1 MPLFFK
7 KNRLVKRPRKEI
19 DIEEIFLDKLA
30 RRKEQESEIAN
41 IKLEVPLAKAS
52 FLFLMAFV
60 IFIFLVFT
68 AFTFWLQIFNYKN
81 YVLLAQ
87 KNNSIVAHFSA
98 ERGIIYDRNMK
109 QLVKNEATFD
119 LYLNINKLPE
129 NIKPAQALKEISAL
143 LDWQAGKEFF
153 SWQEFFATSSQEEN
167 PAVKSVLV
175 KQNLTQMD
183 LVLLETKKEQM
194 PFWEVKKHI
203 VRHYT
208 PDACLGHILGYLG
221 KISPEEFESLQKN
234 YDFADYIG
242 RQGIEKSYENI
253 LKEKKGII
261 QIERDAL
268 GNELSQKV
276 IAQPGSGD
284 HLVLSLDL
292 ALQQKAFS
300 SLNQALAEIGATKGV
315 VIALN
320 PQNGEILAM
329 VSLPC
334 YDNNLFARGIT
345 SEEFKLIN
353 ENKNNPLLNR
363 AIAGLYPTGSAI
375 KPFMASAALEEKV
388 ITPST
393 TLFCPLKICIENQ
406 YQKGEA
412 TCFPDNK
419 FHGLTDV
426 KRAIAESVNPFFY
439 MIGGG
444 YQAPKSSSQFFNPD
458 LPRNFTGL
466 GIARIK
472 KYLENFGFNSETGI
486 DLPSEAKGRVPDPAW
501 KEKFFNTPLTQMWY
515 LGDTYNLSIGQG
527 YFLATPLQLAMGYSS
542 IANGGKLI
550 KPHLAKSFL
559 SSTSTLAIDFVP
571 EITREN
577 FISTSTLEIVRQGMR
592 QTVTSPAGN
601 AFSLN
606 SLSVAVAAKTGTAQS
621 YGKAEIY
628 NNWIG
633 VFAPYEKPEI
643 VLVVMIEEVPGL
655 RGSAQQT
662 AKSILSWYFSPKK
675 SAPTKKEKIEPIAT
689 STLEVEIPAIMS
701 TEIFSTSSEIAT
713 TTTQ

>member
-1 MPLFFK
+1 MFLFR

-30 RRKEQESEIAN
+30 KRKEQESEIAN
-41 IKLEVPLAKAS
+41 IKLEVPLTKAS
-52 FLFLMAFV
+52 FFFLMAFV
-60 IFIFLVFT
+60 ILILMGFA
-68 AFTFWLQIFNYKN
+68 AFTFWLQIFNHKN
-81 YVLLAQ
+81 FALLAQ

-98 ERGIIYDRNMK
+98 ERGIIYDRNLQ

-119 LYLNINKLPE
+119 LYLDVDKLP
-129 NIKPAQALKEISAL
+129 NDKKPSEVLQDTSAL
-143 LDWQAGKEFF
+143 LDWPAGEV
-153 SWQEFFATSSQEEN
+153 SWQEFFASSSQDGN
-167 PAVKSVLV
+167 LPIRKVLV

-203 VRHYT
+203 VRHYV
-208 PDACLGHILGYLG
+208 PDACLGHILGYLS
-221 KISPEEFESLQKN
+221 KISPEELEGLQEN

-242 RQGIEKSYENI
+242 RQGVEKSYEDI
-253 LKEKKGII
+253 LKEKKGVI

-276 IAQPGSGD
+276 VSQPASGN
-284 HLVLSLDL
+284 HLVLAMDL
-292 ALQQKAFS
+292 GLQQKALS
-300 SLNQALAEIGATKGV
+300 SLSQALAEIGAAKGV

-334 YDNNLFARGIT
+334 YDNNLFAKGIT
-345 SEEFKLIN
+345 AEELKQIN
-353 ENKNNPLLNR
+353 EDKNNPLLNR
-363 AIAGLYPTGSAI
+363 AIAGLYPTGSTI

-388 ITPST
+388 ITPQT
-393 TLFCPLKICIENQ
+393 TLFCPLKLCVENP

-412 TCFPDNK
+412 NCYPDNK
-419 FHGLTDV
+419 FHGWTDV
-426 KRAIAESVNPFFY
+426 KRALAESVNPFFY

-444 YQAPKSSSQFFNPD
+444 YTAPKSSSEFFNPD
-458 LPRNFTGL
+458 MPRNFVGL

-472 KYLENFGFNSETGI
+472 KYLEAFGFNQETGI

-501 KEKFFNTPLTQMWY
+501 KEKFFNTPLTQKWY

-527 YFLATPLQLAMGYSS
+527 YLLATPLQLAVGYSA

-550 KPHLAKSFL
+550 EPHLAKSFL
-559 SSTSTLAIDFVP
+559 MSTSTEKIEFQPQIA
-571 EITREN
+571 REN
-577 FISTSTLEIVRQGMR
+577 FISTTSLNIVRQGMR
-592 QTVTSPAGN
+592 QAVTSPSGS

-606 SLSVAVAAKTGTAQS
+606 GLATSSAAKTGTAQA
-621 YGKAEIY
+621 YGAKEIY

-633 VFAPYEKPEI
+633 VFAPYENPQI
-643 VLVVMIEEVPGL
+643 LLVVMIEEVPGL

-662 AKSILSWYFSPKK
+662 AKSILNWYFSPKK
-675 SAPTKKEKIEPIAT
+675 SAPTKKEKVEPIAT
-689 STLEVEIPAIMS
+689 STLEIDIPINMPAD
-701 TEIFSTSSEIAT
+701 IFATSSEIAT
-713 TTTQ
+713 TSAVEDN